1 MKRNQKTWAFFG
13 KSAGGGEARLTW
25 AKSSLELLILHVGY
39 GDDGDDDEHN
49 VYDDDDDDDDDDVNL
64 YWRIAAV
71 AVCFNQ
77 KVRLDGGRTHKGPA
91 DHHGDEDNDEED
103 EDCEDGDEDG

>member
-49 VYDDDDDDDDDDVNL
+49 VYDDDDDDDDV
-64 YWRIAAV
+64 
-71 AVCFNQ
+71 
-77 KVRLDGGRTHKGPA
+77 
-91 DHHGDEDNDEED
+91 DEIISMMTMMMMMMMMK
-103 EDCEDGDEDG
+103 

>member
-49 VYDDDDDDDDDDVNL
+49 VYDDDDDDVNL

-71 AVCFNQ
+71 AVCLDQ

-91 DHHGDEDNDEED
+91 DHHGDQDNDEED